1 MTKYLIILLV
11 TLSLPALAQHK
22 KPHLN
27 AHAHNDYVHRRPL
40 KEALENG
47 FISVEA
53 DIHLVEGKIV
63 VAHNRATNH
72 SPELSKLYLAPLD
85 SILNAHQGRIY
96 PESGSTFYLMID
108 LKTEG
113 ESTYRALKELLVNFP
128 SLLCHADNCAVKI
141 FLSGER
147 PKEMMLKDS
156 TSGIAI
162 DGRPDDVGKGY
173 PSRVMP
179 VISDTYKNWSDWR
192 GNSAAS
198 ESDLTRIKALALRVH
213 AEGKKLRL
221 YGIPDKE
228 AVWQELLNA
237 GVDLINTDHLEELNN
252 FLQKKGL

>member
-1 MTKYLIILLV
+1 MLKYILILIIIV
-11 TLSLPALAQHK
+11 PSYAQHHIA
-22 KPHLN
+22 HLN

-53 DIHLVEGKIV
+53 DIHLVDGKIL
-63 VAHNRATNH
+63 VAHNHATNH

-85 SILNAHQGRIY
+85 SILKAHQGQIY
-96 PESGSTFYLMID
+96 PGSSSPFYLMID

-113 ESTYRALKELLVNFP
+113 EATYRALKELLGRFS
-128 SLLCHADNCAVKI
+128 SLLCRTDNCAVKI

-147 PKEMMLKDS
+147 PEEIMLKDA

-162 DGRPDDVGKGY
+162 DGRPEDIGKGH
-173 PSRVMP
+173 PARIMP

-198 ESDLTRIKALALRVH
+198 ENDLARIKALAQRVH

-228 AVWQELLNA
+228 IVWQELLNC
-237 GVDLINTDHLEELNN
+237 GVDLINTDHLEELNM